1 MNVNSGGFFGGVFPV
16 SKHNFEHFY
25 QRKPLQNDGLLMMS
39 GYSYFDH
46 DRGCT
51 CVYNIQGKL
60 FAASNKVLAALQ
72 ARHVQLKRT
81 TPPRTFGLDDDGDGG
96 NQPLFTF

>member
-1 MNVNSGGFFGGVFPV
+1 MNVNSGVFFGGVFPV

-39 GYSYFDH
+39 GYSYL
-46 DRGCT
+46 
-51 CVYNIQGKL
+51 GKL
-60 FAASNKVLAALQ
+60 FAASKKVLAALQ